1 MEGTHGKLGARL
13 ADGLRCDNTD
23 SLALADRSAHCQVD
37 AVAVAANALACA
49 ALEYGADLHA
59 GDACLD
65 DLVGI
70 VLVHHLA
77 LRNDDY
83 AGLRVADVVD
93 RITAEQTLTQRLDD
107 LVAFLDV
114 LDPDALGRAAV
125 VLADDDILRNVYQ
138 TAGQVTGVCGTKR
151 GIGHALSRAAMK
163 YSRAVR
169 PSRKLDLIGISMV
182 LPEADAIRPRIP
194 AS

>member
-1 MEGTHGKLGARL
+1 MPA
-13 ADGLRCDNTD
+13 
-23 SLALADRSAHCQVD
+23 S
-37 AVAVAANALACA
+37 
-49 ALEYGADLHA
+49 
-59 GDACLD
+59 
-65 DLVGI
+65 I
-70 VLVHHLA
+70 A

-151 GIGHALSRAAMK
+151 GIGHALSSAAGRDEVFE
-163 YSRAVR
+163 SGQAFTEVG
-169 PSRKLDLIGISMV
+169 LDRDLDGLDGSG
-182 LPEADAIRPRIP
+182 
-194 AS
+194 